1 MYLRCDMKLDE
12 LSRLQLTNSFVRKDN
27 EQFLETH
34 GSDQWQWHGSEEAG
48 SVLLLYYWRP
58 NVNLIYQVVLFLNL
72 L

>member
-48 SVLLLYYWRP
+48 SVLLLYY
-58 NVNLIYQVVLFLNL
+58 
-72 L
+72 